1 MDRLITYVLDAD
13 GLGVSTKVSEALA
26 PAVPGD
32 GPIHVCRPI
41 APDSPGSAL
50 ARPSP
55 LSFDTLEGARRVVE
69 ENVILS
75 PAGIDGLRDAA
86 PVPLTP
92 ITVRV
97 PWPLTTEAERALV
110 AAKLWEGRVRLAVP
124 LDVTDIASLFRY
136 FNRLELPWV
145 VTPPPDGLR
154 QSAAAALTDLA
165 ELWLF
170 DPSSRAS
177 LEPIASGCRLVAS
190 GWLASQHPAWRYR
203 VLDAAGA
210 RLRAEAPWTPSA
222 HAALITWAGD
232 TDLER
237 LEELEAIDSIWME
250 ALRVWLEPVHIEL
263 MLEPQTTDVIGNASG
278 GRA

>member
-1 MDRLITYVLDAD
+1 MIKT
-13 GLGVSTKVSEALA
+13 LA
-26 PAVPGD
+26 
-32 GPIHVCRPI
+32 C
-41 APDSPGSAL
+41 
-50 ARPSP
+50 
-55 LSFDTLEGARRVVE
+55 
-69 ENVILS
+69 
-75 PAGIDGLRDAA
+75 
-86 PVPLTP
+86 
-92 ITVRV
+92 
-97 PWPLTTEAERALV
+97 
-110 AAKLWEGRVRLAVP
+110 
-124 LDVTDIASLFRY
+124 
-136 FNRLELPWV
+136 
-145 VTPPPDGLR
+145 
-154 QSAAAALTDLA
+154 AAAALTDLA